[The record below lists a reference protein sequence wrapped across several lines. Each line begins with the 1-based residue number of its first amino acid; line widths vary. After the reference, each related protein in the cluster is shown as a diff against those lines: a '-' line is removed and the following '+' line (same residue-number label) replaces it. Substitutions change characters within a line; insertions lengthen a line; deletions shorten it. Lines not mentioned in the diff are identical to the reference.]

1 VLAVHCTQALLEQ
14 CGFAV
19 GQSVSPM
26 HCTHPGVFMVPQST
40 GPVPPSGLTVTPP
53 PSSPLDVP
61 LDEPLAVPPDDPLDA
76 PLDVP
81 LELPP
86 PEAPSGDVEPPSEP
100 VAFELLPLQPTAIPR
115 VVATA
120 RPRQVFKTDMRTV
133 SFVFEC
139 L

>member
-1 VLAVHCTQALLEQ
+1 VHCTQALLEQ

-26 HCTHPGVFMVPQST
+26 HCTHPGVFIVPQST
-40 GPVPPSGLTVTPP
+40 GPVPPSGLAVTP

-100 VAFELLPLQPTAIPR
+100 VAFEPLPLQPTAIPR

-120 RPRQVFKTDMRTV
+120 RPRQVFKGDMRTV

>member
-26 HCTHPGVFMVPQST
+26 HCTQPGAFVVPQST
-40 GPVPPSGLTVTPP
+40 GPVPPSGLAVTP
-53 PSSPLDVP
+53 PSSPLDDP

-81 LELPP
+81 LELPL
-86 PEAPSGDVEPPSEP
+86 PEAPSGDVEPASEP

-120 RPRQVFKTDMRTV
+120 RPRQVFKGDMRTV